1 MRGVHEVL
9 IRPILTEKSN
19 RLIEDY
25 RKYSFEVANDAN
37 KQEIKRAVETFF
49 NVKVDSVCI
58 INVKPRK
65 KRTLGK
71 IRRFGYTKEYKK
83 AIVTLKDGY
92 EINLAGL

>member
-1 MRGVHEVL
+1 MKEAHEVL

-25 RKYSFEVANDAN
+25 RKYSFEVANNSN
-37 KQEIKRAVETFF
+37 KQEIKNAIETFF
-49 NVKVDSVCI
+49 NVKVESVRI

-83 AIVTLKDGY
+83 AIVQLKEGF